1 MRNVFFIA
9 LIFILCYCDAKEKTV
24 AIQPFEKNNPQ
35 LIDSISSAIKEVY
48 GYNIIVLEAIN
59 YPKNSFINV
68 KSPRYRADS
77 IIKFLKTE
85 LPKNANYIIGVCE
98 KDISTTKKD
107 SKGNTLQPLS
117 KYQDWGVFGLGYRPG
132 ISCVVSS
139 FRTDKLSSKFYERMQ
154 KISVH
159 EIGHNLGLPHC
170 SYSKFCVMNDAA
182 ETIKTVDRV
191 NLSLCENCKKKL
203 N

>member
-1 MRNVFFIA
+1 MF
-9 LIFILCYCDAKEKTV
+9 LIFLLCYCEAKEKTV
-24 AIQPFEKNNPQ
+24 AIQPFEKISPE
-35 LIDSISSAIKEVY
+35 LIDSISAAIKNVY
-48 GYNIIVLEAIN
+48 GYNTIVLGAID

-68 KSPRYRADS
+68 KSPRHRADS
-77 IIKFLKTE
+77 IIKFLKIE
-85 LPKNANYIIGVCE
+85 LPKDANYILGVCE

-107 SKGNTLQPLS
+107 AKGNALKPSS
-117 KYQDWGVFGLGYRPG
+117 KYYDWGIFGLGYRPG

-139 FRTDKLSSKFYERMQ
+139 FRTEKFSPKFYERMQ

-170 SYSKFCVMNDAA
+170 NYSKFCVMNDAA